1 MAARISMNE
10 LTTYRWSFE
19 EDVQHYAD
27 AGMDAIAVW
36 RQKLSDYGDEKG
48 IELISESGLDVSSLL
63 WAGGFTGSDGRSH
76 QESIEDAHEAIRLA
90 AQLQTQCLVVYSGP
104 RAGHTHNHA
113 RRLLTNALKELL
125 PHAADA
131 GVCLAIEPV
140 HRQCAA
146 QWTFLTD
153 LSETVS
159 LLENFGHSHLK
170 LAFDT
175 YHFGTDDA
183 AMKRLAQWVPYLGI
197 VHLGDA
203 RHVPDGDQDRCLL
216 GAGIVPLHHIIAGLV
231 AAGYEGFFDIKLMGQ
246 EIETVDYQDLL
257 RQSREA
263 VAQLF
268 HLAQ

>member
-1 MAARISMNE
+1 VR
-10 LTTYRWSFE
+10 
-19 EDVQHYAD
+19 HYAD
-27 AGMDAIAVW
+27 AGLDAIAIW
-36 RQKLSDYGDEKG
+36 RQKLSDYGEEKG
-48 IELISESGLDVSSLL
+48 IELISECRLAVSSLL

-76 QESIEDAHEAIRLA
+76 SESIEDAHEAIRLA
-90 AQLQTQCLVVYSGP
+90 AQLHAQCLVVYSGP

-131 GVCLAIEPV
+131 GVYLAIEPV
-140 HRQCAA
+140 HSQCAA

-153 LSETVS
+153 LSETAS
-159 LLENFGHSHLK
+159 LLENFEHSHLK

-175 YHFGTDDA
+175 YHFGTDQA
-183 AMKRLAQWVPYLGI
+183 AMKRLTQWVPYLGI

-216 GAGIVPLHHIIAGLV
+216 GAGIVPLQHIVATLV

-246 EIETVDYQDLL
+246 EIETVDYDDLL

-263 VAQLF
+263 VAQWF
-268 HLAQ
+268 PRTQ